1 LLPVLLLLKVRPF
14 GEVFSVVAVAL
25 LLLLL
30 LVEERPRFVATATAA
45 VAGWLEDP
53 ASFVSEKNKTNVKI
67 RPYLTRRYCA
77 H

>member
-1 LLPVLLLLKVRPF
+1 VSLLLKVRPF
-14 GEVFSVVAVAL
+14 DEVFSVVAVVAL

-67 RPYLTRRYCA
+67 IPFLTRKYCA
-77 H
+77 L

>member
-1 LLPVLLLLKVRPF
+1 VRPF
-14 GEVFSVVAVAL
+14 DEGFSVVAVVAL

-45 VAGWLEDP
+45 VAVWLEDP

-67 RPYLTRRYCA
+67 RPLLTRTTYSA
-77 H
+77 L